1 MCVSQ
6 DETLN
11 ELLPFGE
18 YRPPEQTTPSHV
30 LLGLEA
36 WELDRLLAR
45 IAVHGNSAGGRRSR
59 AQRQAARA
67 SRAAA
72 VHAAAE
78 SGNISEILSGGRAGS
93 SGGAGGGATA
103 VRSEHG
109 TASGSGEAS
118 SPPMA
123 MGRDGSGGAH
133 AGDSAGV
140 NGAANCGDAYPASW
154 PPASHRRHYS
164 RVGLVTGVVLV
175 VSPLLQGTSS
185 PGAGCACP

>member
-1 MCVSQ
+1 MQ

-45 IAVHGNSAGGRRSR
+45 IAVHGNSTSGRRSR

-78 SGNISEILSGGRAGS
+78 SGNISGVLRGD
-93 SGGAGGGATA
+93 GGGAHLGRTEGGVA
-103 VRSEHG
+103 AG
-109 TASGSGEAS
+109 GLGERA

-133 AGDSAGV
+133 VGDSGTGAGV
-140 NGAANCGDAYPASW
+140 GNGGDAYPASW
-154 PPASHRRHYS
+154 PPASHRRQYS
-164 RVGLVTGVVLV
+164 RVSLAFVAMLTASRCWTSIHLHLPSSGTHHQ
-175 VSPLLQGTSS
+175 VSTI
-185 PGAGCACP
+185 

>member
-1 MCVSQ
+1 M
-6 DETLN
+6 N

-45 IAVHGNSAGGRRSR
+45 IAVHGNSTSGRRSR

-72 VHAAAE
+72 VHAVAE
-78 SGNISEILSGGRAGS
+78 TGNISGVLRGDGSGG
-93 SGGAGGGATA
+93 GGAGRA
-103 VRSEHG
+103 EDG
-109 TASGSGEAS
+109 TAAAGIGERA

-133 AGDSAGV
+133 VGDSGS
-140 NGAANCGDAYPASW
+140 GDGMGSGGDAYPASW
-154 PPASHRRHYS
+154 PPASHRRQYS
-164 RVGLVTGVVLV
+164 RV
-175 VSPLLQGTSS
+175 SS
-185 PGAGCACP
+185 PSATMLAVMGVGHSSTRCTAHLCTFRQATTSGLLAN